1 MHIQGSPLVGFDFR
15 LVALS
20 GLALIVATY
29 ATLALAQRIKASQG
43 RAWFAWLGVGASAM
57 GIGIWSMHYLGLKAL
72 DLPVP
77 MLNNPAVPLS
87 ILATIFASGITL
99 LVVSG
104 KSDSGRHGKAKSQ
117 RVSFD
122 LAFLRTY
129 AHSQMDITASRESL
143 SRTYCWRRL

>member
-1 MHIQGSPLVGFDFR
+1 MHIIGSDLIGFDFR

-20 GLALIVATY
+20 GLALIAASY
-29 ATLALAQRIKASQG
+29 ATIALAERIKSSQG
-43 RAWFAWLGVGASAM
+43 GAWFAWLGAGASAM

-99 LVVSG
+99 LVVSE
-104 KSDSGRHGKAKSQ
+104 KRDSGRHGKATSQ

-122 LAFLRTY
+122 LAFLRT
-129 AHSQMDITASRESL
+129 
-143 SRTYCWRRL
+143 

>member
-20 GLALIVATY
+20 GLALIAASY
-29 ATLALAQRIKASQG
+29 ATIALAERIKSSQG
-43 RAWFAWLGVGASAM
+43 GAWFAWLGAGASAM

-87 ILATIFASGITL
+87 ILAAIFASGLTL

-104 KSDSGRHGKAKSQ
+104 KSDSGRHVKAKSE
-117 RVSFD
+117 RVFFD
-122 LAFLRTY
+122 LAFLRT
-129 AHSQMDITASRESL
+129 
-143 SRTYCWRRL
+143 

>member
-1 MHIQGSPLVGFDFR
+1 MHIQGSDLVGFDFR

-29 ATLALAQRIKASQG
+29 ATLALTERIKSSQG
-43 RAWFAWLGVGASAM
+43 GAWSAWLGGGASAM
-57 GIGIWSMHYLGLKAL
+57 GIGIWSMHYVGLKAL

-87 ILATIFASGITL
+87 IFAAIFASGITL

-104 KSDSGRHGKAKSQ
+104 KSDSGRQVKEKSQ
-117 RVSFD
+117 RAFFD
-122 LAFLRTY
+122 LASLRT
-129 AHSQMDITASRESL
+129 
-143 SRTYCWRRL
+143 

>member
-29 ATLALAQRIKASQG
+29 ATLAERIKSSQG
-43 RAWFAWLGVGASAM
+43 GAWFAWLGGGASAM

-87 ILATIFASGITL
+87 ILAAIFASGITL

-104 KSDSGRHGKAKSQ
+104 KSDSGRHVKAKSQ
-117 RVSFD
+117 RVFFD
-122 LAFLRTY
+122 LAFLRT
-129 AHSQMDITASRESL
+129 
-143 SRTYCWRRL
+143 